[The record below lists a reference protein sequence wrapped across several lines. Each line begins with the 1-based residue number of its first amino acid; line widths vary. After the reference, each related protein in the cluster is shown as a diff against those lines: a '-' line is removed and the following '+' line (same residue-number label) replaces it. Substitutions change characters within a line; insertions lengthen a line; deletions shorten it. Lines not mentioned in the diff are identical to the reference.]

1 MIYLLHK
8 RNIGIIALIVSVFCC
23 STVINAQYCPQNN
36 SNITVCYK
44 TAGSIGALEFL
55 CSQTNDKSTIAIL
68 INEVTGGSGN
78 YTVNTIGGSDGQV
91 STNQF
96 STGEGFIYS
105 FSAEDYL
112 NNRIG
117 FIISDGNSNVPLD
130 ADITNS
136 LSSTLFADN
145 CDNTNCPP
153 YFINRSQSVS
163 AAPNTLKSSN
173 LIKSTETIPSNRT
186 IKFESKKC
194 ISLNGMLSGEE
205 FKVPKSS
212 NFEASINTGICITQ

>member
-117 FIISDGNSNVPLD
+117 FII
-130 ADITNS
+130 
-136 LSSTLFADN
+136 FADN